1 MHGQLPETAVAT
13 DVELRGVTK
22 SFGSIIA
29 VDGVSLEIR
38 RGEFFSLLG
47 PSGCGKTTI
56 MRMIAGFE
64 TPTSGELLIGGEDVH
79 DRAPFRR
86 PTNLVFQHL
95 ALFPHMSVFK
105 NIAFGLEMKGRS
117 KREIEARVEA
127 MLVLIQLEGYGGR
140 RINQLSGGQK
150 QRVAI
155 ARALVNEPTVL
166 LLDEPLGALDLKLRE
181 QMQLEL
187 KRIQREVGTTFIY
200 VTHDQKEA
208 ITMSNRIAVM
218 NAGKVEQVGSVIE
231 IYEHPRTAFVAN
243 FIGETNLFSGVVS
256 ASRQGAAQ
264 VACDGMEIKIEDGQ
278 GTRAG
283 ERAAVSVRPEKIGIG
298 QALNGLDNRFAGTV
312 GETVYQGSQTNYRVV
327 LASGQEVNVAVQN
340 AAAGSLHSPGDAVEV
355 GWSADKGTLIVEDV
369 YDG

>member
-117 KREIEARVEA
+117 KSEIEARVEA
-127 MLVLIQLEGYGGR
+127 MLALIQLEGYGGR

-256 ASRQGAAQ
+256 ASGQGAAQ
-264 VACDGMEIKIEDGQ
+264 VACDGMAIKIEDGQ
-278 GTRAG
+278 GARAG
-283 ERAAVSVRPEKIGIG
+283 ERAAVSIRPEKIGIG
-298 QALNGLDNRFAGTV
+298 QALHGLDNRFAGTV

-340 AAAGSLHSPGDAVEV
+340 AAAGSLHSPGEAVEV

-369 YDG
+369 HDG

>member
-256 ASRQGAAQ
+256 ASGQGGAQ
-264 VACDGMEIKIEDGQ
+264 VACDGMEIEIEDGQ
-278 GTRAG
+278 GARAG

-327 LASGQEVNVAVQN
+327 LASGQEINVAVQN

-355 GWSADKGTLIVEDV
+355 GWSADKGTLIVEDIH
-369 YDG
+369 DG